1 MVRPVLFWKQR
12 IVEFMT
18 ARSRYLTYSTQKETE
33 IEKNFTSHI
42 DENFYVA
49 LKELIDNGIIHERN
63 MGNMIGH
70 TIDVLK
76 KKDEIKYLLR
86 LDENDTKAELIVP
99 TDEEFGDYKLV
110 FNNASERKYPNQGI
124 YYYTTSKKNP
134 SSWLV
139 LIKHNPIK
147 KAMRVKLGSL
157 DDDES
162 FISRIWKSTKLASQL
177 SQDSKFVRKNVED
190 LDQQACGN
198 NRIRSKCAFDI
209 FVYLGKLEICGQKG
223 LSKIYN
229 LKQITSI
236 SKDPDD
242 EKN

>member
-1 MVRPVLFWKQR
+1 
-12 IVEFMT
+12 MT
-18 ARSRYLTYSTQKETE
+18 ARSRYITYTTKKETE
-33 IEKNFTSHI
+33 IERNFTSQI

-49 LKELIDNGIIHERN
+49 LKELVSNGIIHERN
-63 MGNMIGH
+63 VGDMIRH

-86 LDENDTKAELIVP
+86 LDQNETKAELIVP
-99 TDEEFGDYKLV
+99 TDAEFEGYDLV

-124 YYYTTSKKNP
+124 YYYTTSKKNS
-134 SSWLV
+134 SSWMV
-139 LIKHNPIK
+139 LIKHTPIK

-157 DDDES
+157 DNEQS
-162 FISRIWKSTKLASQL
+162 FIARIWNATKLASQL
-177 SQDSKFVRKNVED
+177 SQDLKFVRKNVED

-209 FVYLGKLEICGQKG
+209 FVHLGKLEICGQKG

-229 LKQITSI
+229 LKKITKLTKNS
-236 SKDPDD
+236 DE